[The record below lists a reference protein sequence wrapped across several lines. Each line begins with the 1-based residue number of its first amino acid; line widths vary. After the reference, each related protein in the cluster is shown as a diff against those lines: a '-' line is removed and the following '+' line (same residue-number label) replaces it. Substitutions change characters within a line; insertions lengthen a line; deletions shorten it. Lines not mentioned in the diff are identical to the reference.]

1 MSEKWHV
8 RPTRPGLNIAHPI
21 DGQIAD
27 QADDAGSWSFWTADQ
42 FTFQLIRDG
51 SIERVAASSSK
62 PAENTKPASKGA

>member
-21 DGQIAD
+21 DGQIAAE
-27 QADDAGSWSFWTADQ
+27 ADDAGNWSFWTPDQ

-51 SIERVAASSSK
+51 ALERVAVPDRK
-62 PAENTKPASKGA
+62 PAEPTKPASKGA